1 MALRLARPAT
11 RPHIFPMATSKPKV
25 RFEAVERKDGQWY
38 VRLTLPGGRQ
48 PQIDGFSSEGEAR
61 RWINAQSA
69 TWLRVFEGG
78 RYAPERSK
86 HSQ

>member
-1 MALRLARPAT
+1 MLLARSAIHAQIVWMTTPN
-11 RPHIFPMATSKPKV
+11 PKV
-25 RFEAVERKDGQWY
+25 RFEAVEGKDNQWY

-48 PQIDGFSSEGEAR
+48 PQIDGFSTKAEAR

-78 RYAPERSK
+78 RYAPEPRKPSR
-86 HSQ
+86 